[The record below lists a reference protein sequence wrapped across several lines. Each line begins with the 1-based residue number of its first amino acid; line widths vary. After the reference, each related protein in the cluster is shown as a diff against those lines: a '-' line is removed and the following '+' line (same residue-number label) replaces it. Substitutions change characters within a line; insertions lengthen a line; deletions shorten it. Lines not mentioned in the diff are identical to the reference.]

1 MFQKSYEFIK
11 DVQADRMRSLYE
23 NLKYAK
29 KIQDQE
35 RVDEIKKLV
44 NEEKQFVAK
53 QRENDKDRIAKKKL
67 KQENVQR
74 AA

>member
-1 MFQKSYEFIK
+1 
-11 DVQADRMRSLYE
+11 MRSLYE